1 MPKPLSNYKVI
12 GLDTETY
19 LENNIMKP
27 FLIQAYSEDFEP
39 RIEEIFEVFKTEEVI
54 RFAKW
59 LISKKIR
66 GSILVTFNLAFD
78 VSVIAKALN
87 DPKYQVYAVISNGR
101 VIGAKIVKS
110 KHTTRIIDIKNLVNV
125 RSLSELA
132 KMIGMEK
139 LRHPIYLGTKE
150 ALKQYI
156 NNPHYREVMRNYAL
170 QDAKICYYAFKK
182 LVNTLEPYFRVT
194 KVKQTIGGL
203 SAHIFGKHYTH
214 YDFPQY
220 PDSLEEKF
228 KMSYRGGRTE
238 VIKRGSNDVK
248 VYYYDINS
256 LYPFVM
262 YVNRFPYNYNNG
274 NGRFVKKSS
283 VDLDYE
289 GIVRALISIE
299 HKLPPLGIKKVLED
313 KYERLVFPEGKILSW
328 FTYPELR
335 YIEENDYGKVEK
347 VYEAF
352 EFRVWCYPF
361 REFVKDLYG
370 YRLKHKEDKF
380 AYKFYK
386 MIMNSLYGKFGEY
399 KNGELVLLT
408 SEGIQKIKNE
418 NMNKFRKYHNVV
430 WASYI
435 TAYGRLELHKRFKQ
449 AGFNTIY
456 YCDTDSLITSSVLE
470 TGENLGELKL
480 EGWAEPYRAT
490 FIRSKFYIFDNTIR
504 LRGFTLDVSNEDI
517 RELIRKGRNFIEQE
531 RILKPLESL
540 RRRKPLLLL
549 EVYRKFF
556 NLDSDYKRV
565 YHKLLIGPD
574 LLEALSDSEPRYYTD
589 GGLDATHK

>member
-1 MPKPLSNYKVI
+1 MVKPLSKYRVI

-19 LENNIMKP
+19 LENKIMKP
-27 FLIQAYSEDFEP
+27 FLIQAYSEDFTP
-39 RIEEIFEVFKTEEVI
+39 KIEEIFEVFKPEEQT

-66 GSILVTFNLAFD
+66 GSIVVTFNLAFD

-87 DPKYQVYAVISNGR
+87 NPKLQVIAIISNGR
-101 VIGAKIVKS
+101 TIGAKIVKS
-110 KHTTRIIDIKNLVNV
+110 KHVTRIIDIKNLVNV

-156 NNPHYREVMRNYAL
+156 NNPHYRNVLREYAL
-170 QDAKICYYAFKK
+170 QDARICYHAFKK
-182 LVNTLEPYFRVT
+182 LVNTLQPYYKLS

-203 SAHIFGKHYTH
+203 SAYIFGKHYAK

-220 PDSLEEKF
+220 PNEIEQKF
-228 KMSYRGGRTE
+228 KLSYRGGRTE
-238 VIKRGSNDVK
+238 VIKRGSNLEK

-256 LYPFVM
+256 LYPYVM
-262 YVNRFPYNYNNG
+262 YSYRYPYNYNNG
-274 NGRFVKKSS
+274 SGRFVKKNDI
-283 VDLDYE
+283 DLDYE
-289 GIVRALISIE
+289 GIAKVLVRVE
-299 HKLPPLGIKKVLED
+299 HEIPPLGVKRILED
-313 KYERLVFPEGKILSW
+313 KYERLVFPEGKLLSW

-335 YIEENDYGKVEK
+335 YVEENNIGKIEK

-370 YRLKHKEDKF
+370 YRLQHKEDKF

-399 KNGELVLLT
+399 KSGELVLLT
-408 SEGIQKIKNE
+408 NEGVMKINNE
-418 NMNKFRKYHNVV
+418 DMNKFRKYHNVV

-435 TAYGRLELHKRFKQ
+435 TAYGRLELHKRFKE
-449 AGFNTIY
+449 AGFGSIY
-456 YCDTDSLITSSVLE
+456 YCDTDSLITTSQLQ
-470 TGENLGELKL
+470 TGEGLGELKL
-480 EGWAEPYRAT
+480 EGYADSYRAT

-504 LRGFTLDVSNEDI
+504 LRGFVLDVENNDI
-517 RELIRKGRNFIEQE
+517 RELIRKGINYIEQE
-531 RILKPLESL
+531 RILKPLEAL
-540 RRRKPLLLL
+540 KRRKPLLLL
-549 EVYRKFF
+549 EMYRKFF
-556 NLDSDYKRV
+556 NLDTDYKRI
-565 YHKLLIGPD
+565 YEKLLLGAD
-574 LLEALSDSEPRYYTD
+574 LLETLSDSQPRYYEE
-589 GGLDATHK
+589 GGLDAVNK

>member
-1 MPKPLSNYKVI
+1 MGKPLSAYKVI

-19 LENNIMKP
+19 LENNVMKP
-27 FLIQAYSEDFEP
+27 FLIQVYSEDFEP
-39 RIEEIFEVFKTEEVI
+39 RIEEVFEVFKNEEVI
-54 RFAKW
+54 RFGKW
-59 LISKKIR
+59 LISKRIR

-78 VSVIAKALN
+78 ISVIAKALN
-87 DPKYQVYAVISNGR
+87 DPEYKVYAIISNGR
-101 VIGAKIVKS
+101 TIGSKIIKT
-110 KHTTRIIDIKNLVNV
+110 KHVTRIIDIKNLVNV
-125 RSLSELA
+125 KSLSELA

-139 LRHPIYLGTKE
+139 FKRPIYLGTKE

-182 LVNTLEPYFRVT
+182 LVSTLEPHFSIN
-194 KVKQTIGGL
+194 KIKQTIGGL
-203 SAHIFGKHYTH
+203 SAYVYGKHYTH

-220 PDSLEEKF
+220 PNEIEEKF

-262 YVNRFPYNYNNG
+262 FSYRYPYNFNNG
-274 NGRFVKKSS
+274 NGRFVKKSDI
-283 VDLDYE
+283 DLDYE
-289 GIVRALISIE
+289 GIARVLISVE
-299 HKLPPLGIKKVLED
+299 HELPPLGVKRILED
-313 KYERLVFPEGKILSW
+313 KHERLIFPEGKIISW

-335 YIEENDYGKVEK
+335 YVEENNIGRIEK

-370 YRLKHKEDKF
+370 YRLQHKEDKF

-386 MIMNSLYGKFGEY
+386 MVMNSLYGKFGEY
-399 KNGELVLLT
+399 KNGELILLT
-408 SEGIQKIKNE
+408 NEGVKKVKKE
-418 NMNKFRKYHNVV
+418 DMNKFRKYHNVV

-435 TAYGRLELHKRFKQ
+435 TAYGRLELHKRFKL
-449 AGFNTIY
+449 AGFSKIY
-456 YCDTDSLITSSVLE
+456 YCDTDSLITSTQMPISE
-470 TGENLGELKL
+470 ELGGLKL
-480 EGWAEPYRAT
+480 EGWADTYRAT

-504 LRGFTLDVSNEDI
+504 LRGFTIDVNDTDI
-517 RELIRKGRNFIEQE
+517 RELIKTGKNFILQE

-540 RRRKPLLLL
+540 RRKKPLLLL
-549 EVYRKFF
+549 EIYKKFF
-556 NLDSDYKRV
+556 NLDTDYKRI
-565 YHKLLIGPD
+565 YERMLIGKE
-574 LLEALSDSEPRYYTD
+574 LLETLTDSEPRYHLE
-589 GGLDATHK
+589 GGLDAINK